1 MIDLGDFV
9 TLDRNTLVTDSRR
22 VARHFARLNFE
33 LYFEINRLALG
44 GER

>member
-22 VARHFARLNFE
+22 VAKHFGKLH
-33 LYFEINRLALG
+33 
-44 GER
+44 